1 MGRDDMAGRVEL
13 VLEDLCV
20 IAPLLAYWFRMYAR
34 VYAEPLAGEQEQ
46 EEVNEDDGRI
56 RAHGDD

>member
-1 MGRDDMAGRVEL
+1 MRGAMLRRAAEYILSDVCY
-13 VLEDLCV
+13 V
-20 IAPLLAYWFRMYAR
+20 APLLAYWFRAYAY
-34 VYAEPLAGEQEQ
+34 VYREPLAGEQ